1 MTPCYAEV
9 TMTAAHRYQALDSL
23 RGIAALSV
31 AVFHLQVASHIYF
44 FTLTR
49 HAYMFVDFFFV
60 LSGFVISHAYAS
72 RLNTARDLVPFAIRR
87 FGRIYPLHFVMLAV
101 FVAFELAVLV
111 ISHHAPGALPRPPFS
126 EDRTP
131 MAILVN
137 LLLLNGVGIYE
148 GSTWNGPSWSI
159 SAEFFTYLIF
169 AITVVLARRRLPL
182 VALVYVVA
190 AGLSLYLLAPKF
202 LATSSQFGLERCVYG
217 FFAGHLVW
225 CLRNR
230 PLPIKGTLAE
240 VLAIVLVLGFV
251 YLAEVGPLQLLAP
264 VVFGIAILV
273 FSRQDG
279 HVSQALLRPF
289 PRKLGDLSY
298 SIYMVH
304 FFGAFLTNNVLRA
317 AGKLLHK
324 PTTLPGTDLA
334 LVGNAWV
341 MDGVT
346 LAFLAAVVLVATQ
359 TYRFIEMPGMN
370 QFGKWANRFKVGGS
384 DRFPARSTEKT
395 FVSD

>member
-1 MTPCYAEV
+1 MAQK
-9 TMTAAHRYQALDSL
+9 HRYEALDSL

-72 RLNTARDLVPFAIRR
+72 RLNSFDELVPFTIRR
-87 FGRIYPLHFVMLAV
+87 FGRIYPLHVVMLAV

-111 ISHHAPGALPRPPFS
+111 VSQHVPGALPRPPFS

-131 MAILVN
+131 MAIVVN

-169 AITVVLARRRLPL
+169 AVTVIVARRRLPL
-182 VALVYVVA
+182 VALLYVLA
-190 AGLSLYLLAPKF
+190 AGLAIYLFDSKF
-202 LATSSQFGLERCVYG
+202 LGTTSQFGLLRCLYG

-225 CLRNR
+225 CLRER

-240 VLAIVLVLGFV
+240 VLAIALVLAFV
-251 YLAEVGPLQLLAP
+251 YVAEIGPFQLWSP

-279 HVSQALLRPF
+279 AMAQALLRPL
-289 PRKLGDLSY
+289 PRKLGDYSY

-317 AGKLLHK
+317 AGKVLHK

-334 LVGNAWV
+334 LVSNAWV

-346 LAFLAAVVLVATQ
+346 VLYLVTVVLVASQ
-359 TYRFIEMPGMN
+359 TYRFIEMPGM
-370 QFGKWANRFKVGGS
+370 QWFGRWAKAV
-384 DRFPARSTEKT
+384 STSKA
-395 FVSD
+395 VPIRAS

>member
-1 MTPCYAEV
+1 MAQK
-9 TMTAAHRYQALDSL
+9 HRYEALDSL

-31 AVFHLQVASHIYF
+31 AVFHLQVGSHIYF

-60 LSGFVISHAYAS
+60 LSGFVISHAYAN
-72 RLNTARDLVPFAIRR
+72 RLATFDDLIPFTIRR
-87 FGRIYPLHFVMLAV
+87 FGRIYPLHVVMLAA
-101 FVAFELAVLV
+101 FVAFELLVLV
-111 ISHHAPGALPRPPFS
+111 VSHHAPGALPRPPFS

-131 MAILVN
+131 MAVLVN

-169 AITVVLARRRLPL
+169 AVTVILARRRLPL
-182 VALVYVVA
+182 VALLYVVA

-225 CLRNR
+225 CLRDR

-240 VLAIVLVLGFV
+240 ALAIALVLGFV

-264 VVFGIAILV
+264 LVFGIAILV
-273 FSRQDG
+273 FARQDG
-279 HVSQALLRPF
+279 QVSQALLRPF

-304 FFGAFLTNNVLRA
+304 FFGAFITNNVLRA
-317 AGKLLHK
+317 AGKVLHM

-341 MDGVT
+341 MDAITVVY
-346 LAFLAAVVLVATQ
+346 LMAVVLVASQ
-359 TYRFIEMPGMN
+359 TYRFVEMPGMN
-370 QFGKWANRFKVGGS
+370 WFGERARQATRRKT
-384 DRFPARSTEKT
+384 PA
-395 FVSD
+395 VAAL